1 MEWFKNDLKVYIR
14 EHISGYY
21 HRYLYVTMY
30 CFYDFVIMKLV
41 PSLLFISLF
50 FWIFWKESFI
60 WLHILPLLLITNIY
74 QAYVPDLYYSTISF
88 EFYFSVS
95 FLCLLSLY
103 SSYIGLYLAF
113 VCTLSSFAHL
123 RSSSPWI
130 ATYQVHL
137 LFRPLFPLFPSLI
150 PIRRSFRLYGIS
162 LHFLGLFLVLSFL
175 YFSSTC
181 ILQCS
186 LKPLLL
192 SAIRQYPLLSPRSE
206 STVHLRIGVFAS
218 SMSFCELKRMD

>member
-1 MEWFKNDLKVYIR
+1 MPCGNIAVTLATPSKGVTTLLPTFMSR
-14 EHISGYY
+14 ISTKPFGV
-21 HRYLYVTMY
+21 RT
-30 CFYDFVIMKLV
+30 
-41 PSLLFISLF
+41 
-50 FWIFWKESFI
+50 
-60 WLHILPLLLITNIY
+60 
-74 QAYVPDLYYSTISF
+74 
-88 EFYFSVS
+88 
-95 FLCLLSLY
+95 LLS
-103 SSYIGLYLAF
+103 SGCCFPAASIP
-113 VCTLSSFAHL
+113 LSSFAHL

-130 ATYQVHL
+130 TTYQVHL

-206 STVHLRIGVFAS
+206 STVHLRIGVFTS